1 MGDVL
6 GGMVASKGVGTR
18 EYGACMVGQNET
30 IENKA
35 VYMCNIEENCFSI
48 KKMRLRKNLKTSQKS
63 DSKKNKMEKQSKNKK
78 GQPSLA

>member
-6 GGMVASKGVGTR
+6 GGMVASKWVGTR
-18 EYGACMVGQNET
+18 EYGAGMVGQNET

-48 KKMRLRKNLKTSQKS
+48 KKK
-63 DSKKNKMEKQSKNKK
+63 
-78 GQPSLA
+78 

>member
-48 KKMRLRKNLKTSQKS
+48 KKNETEEKPKNE
-63 DSKKNKMEKQSKNKK
+63 SKK
-78 GQPSLA
+78 